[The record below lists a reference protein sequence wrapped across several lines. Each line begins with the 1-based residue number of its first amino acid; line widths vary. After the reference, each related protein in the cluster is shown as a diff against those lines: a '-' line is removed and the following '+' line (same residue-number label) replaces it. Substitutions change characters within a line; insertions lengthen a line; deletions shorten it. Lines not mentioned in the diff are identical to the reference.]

1 MAQRAAKIFLPTAED
16 AARIEQ
22 AQPTLREFTQPWLDL
37 NDRAVLVTGGTG
49 SFGKHFVKT
58 VIDRYKPR
66 RLVIFSR
73 DELKQFEMQQ
83 AFPMER
89 YPFMRYFIGDVRD
102 RDRLELAMRD
112 IDYVVHAAALKQV
125 PTAEY
130 NPFECIR
137 TNVFGAEN
145 LVYAALRRN
154 VRKVIALSTD
164 KAANPVNL
172 YGASKLASDKIFVA
186 ANNLAGADGTRFAV
200 VRYGNVFG
208 SRGSVVPFFK
218 KLADDGA
225 ETLPITDSRM
235 TRFWITLTQGVN
247 FVLSSMEM
255 ARGGEIF
262 IPKIPSSTIPEVA
275 SLLCP
280 SLGQK
285 VVGVRPGEKLHETM
299 IPADDSRWTVEMED
313 RFVILASF
321 AAAAREAYINRGARP
336 VAEGFAYSSDS
347 NSERLD
353 ARGLQMLLAQ
363 ALA

>member
-1 MAQRAAKIFLPTAED
+1 MAQAAAKLISTKSD
-16 AARIEQ
+16 TRG
-22 AQPTLREFTQPWLDL
+22 TLVVAPPSLRDFTQPWLDL
-37 NDRAVLVTGGTG
+37 NDKAVLVTGGTG

-58 VIDRYKPR
+58 VIAGYKPR

-73 DELKQFEMQQ
+73 DELKQYEMQQ
-83 AFPMER
+83 MFPMDQ

-112 IDYVVHAAALKQV
+112 VDYVIHAAALKQV

-145 LVYAALRRN
+145 VVSAALRRN

-186 ANNLAGADGTRFAV
+186 ANNLSGADGTKFSV
-200 VRYGNVFG
+200 VRYGNVLG

-218 KLADDGA
+218 NIVESGKDS
-225 ETLPITDSRM
+225 LPITDPRM

-255 ARGGEIF
+255 TRGGEIF
-262 IPKIPSSTIPEVA
+262 VPKIASSTITDIATLIGPN
-275 SLLCP
+275 LN
-280 SLGQK
+280 QTN
-285 VVGVRPGEKLHETM
+285 VGIRPGEKLHETM
-299 IPADDSRWTVEMED
+299 IPADDSRWTVEIED

-321 AAAAREAYINRGARP
+321 AAAAREAYINRGAKP
-336 VAEGFAYSSDS
+336 VAEGFAYSSDN
-347 NSERLD
+347 NSEQLD
-353 ARGLQMLLAQ
+353 ARGLQFLLSEAY
-363 ALA
+363 A